1 MAIGGTV
8 LSLVLGER
16 SATLAQVSADKA
28 GRVVQRLGR
37 FELPAGTRLLD
48 KPAES
53 GAALA
58 AYLGAHGFN
67 AKKAIV
73 GVPAKWLIAQERDL
87 PPIDANGAADLL
99 RLAAE
104 RLSLAEAG
112 TIIADY
118 AGYPDGKS
126 ASRVMLVGMLK
137 PQLDRVHQLAQAAGL
152 TVEGVCPTSLAVARV
167 AGGNRT
173 VLRLADDGAELVIQ
187 QNGTARSIQPL
198 TADLAALGSELKR
211 TLAIRGVAGGD
222 LVLADGIG
230 ITAQQHADLSSRLTN
245 PPQPLG
251 EDLGV
256 RIDAGARNGSALPAA
271 APWPAIALALAATDK
286 SGLPVDFAHTKLA
299 IRPTSRFGR
308 RTILGAVAA
317 VVVVGGFIWL
327 FTTVASQEAREQQMY
342 KQVKD
347 EESIVKDARTVL
359 DQLTYGRTYF
369 DHRPPALEC
378 IKQVTLAF
386 DYEEPI
392 WASKVSYNANGK
404 CQLVGKVLNDR
415 SNLIYEVRDRLMAN
429 ASFSNVSV
437 PTQSEGGNK
446 ERLMTFSI
454 NFNFD
459 PKPATPAASATVAK
473 AVAQ

>member
-16 SATLAQVSADKA
+16 SATLAQVSTDKG

-37 FELPAGTRLLD
+37 FDAPSGTRLLD

-58 AYLGAHGFN
+58 AYLGAHGFSSR
-67 AKKAIV
+67 KTVV
-73 GVPAKWLIAQERDL
+73 GVPANWLIAQERDL

-112 TIIADY
+112 TMVADY
-118 AGYPDGKS
+118 AGAPDS
-126 ASRVMLVGMLK
+126 RSPSRVMLVGMLK
-137 PQLDRVHQLAQAAGL
+137 PQLDRVHQFAAAAGL
-152 TVEGVCPTSLAVARV
+152 SVEGVCPTSLAVARV
-167 AGGNRT
+167 AGGDRS

-198 TADLAALGSELKR
+198 TADLAALGPEVKR

-230 ITAQQHADLSSRLTN
+230 ITAQQQADLSSRLAK

-251 EDLGV
+251 DVLGI
-256 RIDAGARNGSALPAA
+256 RIDAAARNVSALQAA
-271 APWPAIALALAATDK
+271 APWPAIALAVAATDRQ
-286 SGLPVDFAHTKLA
+286 GLPVDFAHTKLA
-299 IRPTSRFGR
+299 VRPPTRFGR
-308 RTILGAVAA
+308 RTILAAIAA
-317 VVVVGGFIWL
+317 VVVVGGFVWL
-327 FTTVASQEAREQQMY
+327 FTTVASQEAREQELY

-347 EESIVKDARTVL
+347 EEGIVKDARVVL

-386 DYEEPI
+386 NYDEPI
-392 WASKVSYNANGK
+392 WASKISYNANGK

-429 ASFSNVSV
+429 PSFSNVSV

-454 NFNFD
+454 YFNFD
-459 PKPATPAASATVAK
+459 PKPAPAAASAKVVQK
-473 AVAQ
+473 